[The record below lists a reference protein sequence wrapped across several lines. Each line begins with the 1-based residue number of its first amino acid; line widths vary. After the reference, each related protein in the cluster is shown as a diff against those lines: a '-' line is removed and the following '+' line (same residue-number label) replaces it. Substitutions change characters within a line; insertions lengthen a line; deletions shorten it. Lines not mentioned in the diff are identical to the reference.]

1 MTKPSASSVPRIV
14 VWDRSATGSTFTG
27 SGRRDH
33 RSRRS
38 TKARIPMALRLSLK
52 PHERVIIGG
61 AALRNGGT
69 RTELLIENEVPV
81 LRESDILSPS
91 MVRTPCER
99 IYLVLQL
106 MYVDPERSE
115 QHIDRYRSLVADV
128 AATAPSCRP
137 LLAP

>member
-1 MTKPSASSVPRIV
+1 
-14 VWDRSATGSTFTG
+14 
-27 SGRRDH
+27 
-33 RSRRS
+33 
-38 TKARIPMALRLSLK
+38 MALRLSLK

-137 LLAP
+137 LLAPIDEQVEAGGFYQAPKSARRLLDHERGLMSRVP